1 MFDEVER
8 KYVRG
13 NEKGLKVE
21 YEILSKIKKVKHN
34 KKTNFTTQFLYLLH
48 YFFPIF
54 LH

>member
-34 KKTNFTTQFLYLLH
+34 KKTNFDTQFL
-48 YFFPIF
+48 
-54 LH
+54 